1 MRIDRLVI
9 AGVALALTAAITL
22 FIVRGSSNK
31 RPSLEANLPDPAA
44 SGRGAQ
50 LLNPWCR
57 NLPAPDFDRA
67 PNRALIGQFDDAPY
81 RYAVTIPSGLTAHA
95 PPDKAVQGF
104 GIVLSWE
111 PRVYLQV
118 HAAYDVFFD
127 ITAAGVHR
135 RDVQGLR
142 LHDKLLEEQATPDTL
157 GGEPAL
163 RVRMRFQC
171 PGDPQIYQH
180 EGIIAIRN
188 REIYRLELQTVPA
201 RYAEDVALLHAMQRS
216 WRWLSVPKS

>member
-9 AGVALALTAAITL
+9 AGLALALTAAITL
-22 FIVRGSSNK
+22 FIVRGSSH
-31 RPSLEANLPDPAA
+31 RPAALEANLPDPAA
-44 SGRGAQ
+44 SGRGAL

-67 PNRALIGQFDDAPY
+67 PNRALIGQFNDAPY
-81 RYAVTIPSGLTAHA
+81 GYAVTIPSGLTAHA
-95 PPDKAVQGF
+95 PPDTAVPGF

-111 PRVYLQV
+111 PRVYLQAS
-118 HAAYDVFFD
+118 AAYDQFFD

-142 LHDKLLEEQATPDTL
+142 LHDQLLEEQAVPDTL
-157 GGEPAL
+157 AGEPGV

-171 PGDPQIYQH
+171 PGDPQIYLH
-180 EGIIAIRN
+180 EGFIVMRH

-201 RYAEDVALLHAMQRS
+201 RYAEDAALFDAMQRS
-216 WRWLSVPKS
+216 WRWLPVRER